1 MQPSIL
7 PPRQQNVIYF
17 YDLPKEHYT
26 STKLAT
32 LIKQKSGVEVQQP
45 QVHRDI
51 NKPFYS
57 AEIRIDN
64 PDHF

>member
-17 YDLPKEHYT
+17 YDLPKNDYT

-32 LIKQKSGVEVQQP
+32 LIKQKSGVDVQQP
-45 QVHRDI
+45 QVRRDI
-51 NKPFYS
+51 NKPFYT
-57 AEIRIDN
+57 AVIRIDN
-64 PDHF
+64 PD